1 MLDKVVCSAVR
12 DLETGEVWFGM
23 RHSDAIFLMRRFMGV
38 KLPAY
43 EQGFWVVGKGSLGR
57 FVDRY
62 EAGRIALQ
70 SGQIS
75 KLPEQLHPNDS
86 DLYSEDLW

>member
-1 MLDKVVCSAVR
+1 MLDTIICSAVK
-12 DLETGEVWFGM
+12 ETESGEVWFGM
-23 RHSDAIFLMRRFMGV
+23 RHSDAIFLMCQFMGV
-38 KLPAY
+38 KRPAH
-43 EQGFWVVGKGSLGR
+43 EQGFWVIGRGSLGR
-57 FVDRY
+57 FVGRY